1 MRLARK
7 AGRILPADLK
17 FMQLEDSLNKVNERA
32 ADASGLVMRL
42 ALRFGVGAGLVC
54 AAWLLFLQWSGN
66 NPFSPKQIMGLLVV
80 PFVAAGSQWFLRYK
94 LAPMRPGVGRAL
106 AVGGLTVLL
115 AASMAAASVWA
126 LAHAVGEQ
134 ELARNRN
141 ELIEITKV
149 QQRLRPKEKRNAEFE
164 KQELAQAAALSIND
178 LARGTFTWTILL
190 GLLMV
195 VPSGLFLRK

>member
-1 MRLARK
+1 
-7 AGRILPADLK
+7 
-17 FMQLEDSLNKVNERA
+17 MQPENLRTNLNVRA
-32 ADASGLVMRL
+32 TEPSGLVGRV
-42 ALRFGVGAGLVC
+42 ALRFGVAAGLVC

-80 PFVAAGSQWFLRYK
+80 PFVAAGSQWFLRSK
-94 LAPMRPGVGRAL
+94 VAPARPGVGRSL

-115 AASMAAASVWA
+115 AAMIAAASVWA
-126 LAHAVGEQ
+126 LGHAVSEQ
-134 ELARNRN
+134 ELARNRS

-164 KQELAQAAALSIND
+164 KQELAKAAALSVND

-190 GLLMV
+190 GLLLA
-195 VPSGLFLRK
+195 VPSGIFLRK